1 MWRQRITLITLEKMA
16 KKTGVTLLISQ
27 ELLAL
32 HSPISKNVGV
42 DRVYPFLALA
52 QEYYIAPILGRP
64 LMEELQNQIE
74 TSGLTEENKALI
86 LKIAPCLA
94 FYTSMLACRGLG
106 YSFTQKGLTKE
117 RSENSE
123 ALNEKELGEYILSLK
138 NQSEMYKELLVKFL
152 CQCQELYPSW
162 RPESDCHCSKY
173 LEPDE
178 GRATTERQFLI
189 YFPKQRRD
197 GCCH

>member
-1 MWRQRITLITLEKMA
+1 MA

-106 YSFTQKGLTKE
+106 YSFT
-117 RSENSE
+117 
-123 ALNEKELGEYILSLK
+123 ILSLK